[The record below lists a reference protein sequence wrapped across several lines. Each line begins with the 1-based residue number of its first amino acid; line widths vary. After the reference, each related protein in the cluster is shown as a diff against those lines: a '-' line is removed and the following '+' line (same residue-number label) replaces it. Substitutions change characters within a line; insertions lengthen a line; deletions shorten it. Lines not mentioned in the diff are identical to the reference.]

1 MHLWLRI
8 PWLNWCTSVAL
19 VLTSVS
25 LVVLNNYFWTSVSLV
40 LLYNYFWTSV
50 SLVLFNNYFW
60 TSISLVILNNNYFW
74 TTVALVLV
82 IYDNYVWT
90 SVSLVLALYNHYWW
104 TSIAHVLVLYNN
116 YFWTSIP
123 LVLHVILNNH
133 HLLTSV
139 TLVPINNKYLLN
151 YCLFLTHFLPIGRAA
166 SASHKEKDANYN
178 AATNDNSQYGA
189 NHATSTGAA
198 SVVNPN
204 GVFGMLVI
212 TILSIVK
219 VISITVVVSL

>member
-1 MHLWLRI
+1 M
-8 PWLNWCTSVAL
+8 
-19 VLTSVS
+19 
-25 LVVLNNYFWTSVSLV
+25 
-40 LLYNYFWTSV
+40 
-50 SLVLFNNYFW
+50 
-60 TSISLVILNNNYFW
+60 
-74 TTVALVLV
+74 
-82 IYDNYVWT
+82 
-90 SVSLVLALYNHYWW
+90 ALYNHYWW
-104 TSIAHVLVLYNN
+104 TSVPHVLVLYDN

-123 LVLHVILNNH
+123 LVLHFILNNH
-133 HLLTSV
+133 DLLTSV
-139 TLVPINNKYLLN
+139 ALVLNNKYFLN
-151 YCLFLTHFLPIGRAA
+151 NCLFLTHFLPIGRAA

-219 VISITVVVSL
+219 VISITVIVSL